1 MHVTLEENDFFV
13 QIHDLPLPMMNLGVA
28 TLIGNKIGFS
38 RDLKVEDSGCLWG
51 TSLRV
56 RVGLNVNRPL
66 KRALKATYTSTVRFG
81 LKLGFL
87 TCKILPH
94 TIVGCGCRLRL
105 GGNIKGLPA
114 AGNLSQ
120 HSLVYI
126 KGFESATSL
135 ALQFNSIL
143 RIFQSS
149 LDL

>member
-28 TLIGNKIGFS
+28 TLIGNNIGFS
-38 RDLKVEDSGCLWG
+38 RDLEVDDTGCLWG
-51 TSLRV
+51 TSLMV

-66 KRALKATYTSTVRFG
+66 KRALK
-81 LKLGFL
+81 LGFL

-94 TIVGCGCRLRL
+94 TVVGCGCRLRL
-105 GGNIKGLPA
+105 GGNVKGLPA